1 MPSAPPS
8 PAEIAATPT
17 WLAHSLDPASDRVTL
32 VRMSQEDYRAAS
44 FLDQRLLRPQSETR
58 EIGWA
63 ELAAAFTAEARRDA
77 QFIVHIGHV
86 GSTLISRLLGELD
99 GVFALREPLLLR
111 NFAEM
116 VPPDAAPRMPTLQA
130 LLSRTFASGQ
140 RALVKATSFTSE
152 IAERV
157 VPAESR
163 ALFLYADPRRY
174 IEGILAGDNSRRELR
189 MLAASR
195 AQRIAGRVPAL
206 ATPDAARS
214 EARLAA
220 QAWACEMTSLER
232 AATAMPADSVLWSD
246 FDEALADPE
255 RMLGE
260 FAGFFGT
267 AEAPDKLRAIA
278 TGPLLGRYSKALEY
292 EYSPALRRDLL
303 AQTGR
308 EHGAAI
314 GEALGWLASAARG
327 APLLEVALN
336 RTS

>member
-1 MPSAPPS
+1 MPSLS
-8 PAEIAATPT
+8 PAEIAASPI
-17 WLAHSLDPASDRVTL
+17 WLAHSLDMVSNRVTL
-32 VRMSQEDYRAAS
+32 VRMREEDYRVAS
-44 FLDQRLLRPQSETR
+44 FLDQRLLGAQIEKR

-63 ELAAAFTAEARRDA
+63 ELAATFTTEARRDA
-77 QFIVHIGHV
+77 QYIFHIGHV
-86 GSTLISRLLGELD
+86 GSTLISRLLGELS

-111 NFAEM
+111 SFAEM
-116 VPPDAAPRMPTLQA
+116 KPDASEARMPTLQA
-130 LLSRTFASGQ
+130 LLSRTFTPAQ

-152 IAERV
+152 MADRIL
-157 VPAESR
+157 PAGSR
-163 ALFLYADPRRY
+163 ALLLYADPRRY

-189 MLAASR
+189 MLAQSR
-195 AQRIAGRVPAL
+195 AQRIAGRIPAL

-232 AATAMPADSVLWSD
+232 TAATVPADSVLWSD
-246 FDEALADPE
+246 FDKALADPE
-255 RMLGE
+255 RMLGT
-260 FAGFFGT
+260 FADFFGIT
-267 AEAPDKLRAIA
+267 AAPDTLRAIA

-308 EHGAAI
+308 EHNAAI

-327 APLLEVALN
+327 APLLETALN
-336 RTS
+336 RSR